1 MNAKE
6 KKIAETKA
14 IIADMKNK
22 DILRK
27 GLNEDLII
35 LGVALK
41 QAYADFDS
49 YSKLEAERTEKV
61 LALNKLIE
69 E

>member
-1 MNAKE
+1 MQS
-6 KKIAETKA
+6 
-14 IIADMKNK
+14 K

-35 LGVALK
+35 LGIALK
-41 QAYADFDS
+41 QVYADFDS

>member
-1 MNAKE
+1 MNKE
-6 KKIAETKA
+6 RTQNHWVEV
-14 IIADMKNK
+14 DNMQSK

-27 GLNEDLII
+27 ELNEDLII

-49 YSKLEAERTEKV
+49 YLKLEAEWIEKV

>member
-1 MNAKE
+1 MNKE
-6 KKIAETKA
+6 KTQNHWAEV
-14 IIADMKNK
+14 DNMQGK

-35 LGVALK
+35 LGIALK

-49 YSKLEAERTEKV
+49 YLKLEAERIEKV